1 MLRSSQNNS
10 AAAYAVRS
18 TLSDAE
24 LAQARTAF
32 FETDRDGSGAIER
45 SELARMLKSLGQTP
59 TKRMIEEIFIASD
72 GGADANG
79 NGKIELRE
87 FLNWYSKQLQ
97 KKNQTA
103 QDDVRCAACACTQLH
118 AFAYAHAHL
127 VVVNSDMRKWHTQVA
142 NVYRAL
148 GGVLD
153 LDKGELDG
161 GDHGSPVREKKTISK
176 PELQARE

>member
-1 MLRSSQNNS
+1 MLRSSQNL

-32 FETDRDGSGAIER
+32 FETDRDGSGAIDR

-59 TKRMIEEIFIASD
+59 TKRMIEEIFIASY

-79 NGKIELRE
+79 KGKIELRE

-103 QDDVRCAACACTQLH
+103 QDDVRRAASPHAHARTHAQLH
-118 AFAYAHAHL
+118 AFAYAHAHTIVL
-127 VVVNSDMRKWHTQVA
+127 NSDMRIP
-142 NVYRAL
+142 YRWL
-148 GGVLD
+148 
-153 LDKGELDG
+153 
-161 GDHGSPVREKKTISK
+161 TCT
-176 PELQARE
+176 ARWAACPRST

>member
-1 MLRSSQNNS
+1 MLRSSQNL

-32 FETDRDGSGAIER
+32 FETDRDGSGAIDR

-59 TKRMIEEIFIASD
+59 TKRMIEEIFIASY

-79 NGKIELRE
+79 KGKIELRE

-103 QDDVRCAACACTQLH
+103 QDDVRRAASPHAHARTHACTHTCTTACICLCTCT
-118 AFAYAHAHL
+118 Y
-127 VVVNSDMRKWHTQVA
+127 NST
-142 NVYRAL
+142 
-148 GGVLD
+148 
-153 LDKGELDG
+153 EL
-161 GDHGSPVREKKTISK
+161 
-176 PELQARE
+176 